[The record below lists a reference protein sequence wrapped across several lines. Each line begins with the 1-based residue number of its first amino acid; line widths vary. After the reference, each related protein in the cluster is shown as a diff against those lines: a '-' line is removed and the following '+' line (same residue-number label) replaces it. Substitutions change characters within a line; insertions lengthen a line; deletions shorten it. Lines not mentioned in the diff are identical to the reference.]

1 MPNLISPAARR
12 ASFSMA
18 AGVMSAATTFA
29 ACVAGTSA
37 LAVIASM
44 ICAVLV
50 AVGPVLPPLVDQWQR
65 VRIVRKVLDK
75 VDSVDDAA
83 KLLQALSSASW
94 ASAGAG
100 SPGGDCG

>member
-1 MPNLISPAARR
+1 MPDLISPAARP

-29 ACVAGTSA
+29 ACVAGISA

-83 KLLQALSSASW
+83 KLLQALAPASW
-94 ASAGAG
+94 PSAEAG
-100 SPGGDCG
+100 SPDGDRG

>member
-1 MPNLISPAARR
+1 MPDLISPVARP

-18 AGVMSAATTFA
+18 AGVMSAATMFA
-29 ACVAGTSA
+29 ACVAGISA
-37 LAVIASM
+37 LAVFASM

-83 KLLQALSSASW
+83 KLLQALAPASW
-94 ASAGAG
+94 PSAQAG
-100 SPGGDCG
+100 SPGGDRG

>member
-29 ACVAGTSA
+29 ACVAGLSA

-50 AVGPVLPPLVDQWQR
+50 AVGPVLPPLIDQWQR
-65 VRIVRKVLDK
+65 VRILRKVLDK

-83 KLLQALSSASW
+83 KLLQALAPPARPSVD
-94 ASAGAG
+94 AG
-100 SPGGDCG
+100 SRGGDRG